1 MKKLL
6 ITAAAV
12 LASLNLMAQG
22 TVNFLNSSTT
32 RVYVDSVQT
41 GTTGAAAAGYAVALY
56 YAADG
61 VTAEDAFV
69 QLGGSA
75 ALTGGVFNGG
85 NRTAPITPPG
95 GFGNF
100 QVRGWTTA
108 YANSYESALLAP
120 RPDGLNKA
128 GKSGIVRVDT
138 GDPTAV
144 PPGTPGSLPNSGF
157 TSFALTPVVPE
168 PSAIALGILGA
179 GALLLLRRRK

>member
-22 TVNFLNSSTT
+22 TVVFQNSTAS
-32 RVYVDSVQT
+32 RVFIDSVG
-41 GTTGAAAAGYAVALY
+41 GTAAGAGYAVALY

-61 VTAEDAFV
+61 VTDENAFV

-75 ALTGGVFNGG
+75 AITSGIFAGGT
-85 NRTAPITPPG
+85 RTAPIAAPG

-108 YANSYESALLAP
+108 YATSYEAALQAP
-120 RPDGLNKA
+120 RPDGLNKG
-128 GKSGIVRVDT
+128 GKSAIVRVDT
-138 GDPTAV
+138 GDPTSV
-144 PPGTPGSLPNSGF
+144 PPGTATPLASAGLA
-157 TSFALTPVVPE
+157 SFALTPIVPE